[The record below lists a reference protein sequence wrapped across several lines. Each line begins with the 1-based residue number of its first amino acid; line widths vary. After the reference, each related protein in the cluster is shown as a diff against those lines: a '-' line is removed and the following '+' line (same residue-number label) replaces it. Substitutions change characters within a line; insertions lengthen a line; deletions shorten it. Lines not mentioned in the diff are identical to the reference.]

1 MSSSNTSENK
11 TNKTWSRDSLYAPL
25 SRYLENN
32 NNNDDCVVSTA
43 HSPNNTKNNAINNT
57 PNITTTKK
65 KKKNTYKDLKSGTI
79 KESIP
84 SGLRQ
89 SAYVDWI
96 EKVSKYY
103 LGTINGDIN
112 NSGGIRSGIC
122 GKKPLK
128 RAQIETKIV
137 QRSLI
142 MVGGGVHKS
151 LEQTNNNNNNNN
163 AICNS
168 NNNNKK
174 KRIGNVMSNK
184 KRKKLQQLHQS
195 KKGSDDNDDVA
206 VLPDISILQNL
217 NQMWGHY
224 IYHLTKS
231 CRTVNELSFKISNA
245 ELAGALVCILEC
257 PARSILL
264 LDERSASNSSASNS
278 SASSAVYG
286 LILSESQNMY
296 TIAKVDLVKE
306 EKEDDEDTKRKQ
318 KLQSSFSSHNKSTGI
333 ILHVPKRN
341 TKLAIR
347 LKNIKLWSLM
357 DHQHEEIC
365 VIVHG

>member
-11 TNKTWSRDSLYAPL
+11 TNNKTWSRDSLYAPL

-57 PNITTTKK
+57 PNIITTTKK

-79 KESIP
+79 KENIP
-84 SGLRQ
+84 AGLRQ

-103 LGTINGDIN
+103 LGSSSINGDIHN
-112 NSGGIRSGIC
+112 GGGIRSGIC

-151 LEQTNNNNNNNN
+151 LEQTNNNN
-163 AICNS
+163 AVSNS
-168 NNNNKK
+168 NNNNNNKKK
-174 KRIGNVMSNK
+174 KRIGNVLSNK
-184 KRKKLQQLHQS
+184 KRKKLEQLHQS
-195 KKGSDDNDDVA
+195 KKGNNVKDDVVA
-206 VLPDISILQNL
+206 MLPDILILQNL

-231 CRTVNELSFKISNA
+231 CRTVNELSCKISNA

-257 PARSILL
+257 PARSIFL
-264 LDERSASNSSASNS
+264 LDEKRSASN

-296 TIAKVDLVKE
+296 TVAKVDLVKE
-306 EKEDDEDTKRKQ
+306 EDGTKRKQ
-318 KLQSSFSSHNKSTGI
+318 KLQSSFSSSHNKSSSI

-347 LKNIKLWSLM
+347 LKNVKLWSLM
-357 DHQHEEIC
+357 DQQHEEIC
-365 VIVHG
+365 